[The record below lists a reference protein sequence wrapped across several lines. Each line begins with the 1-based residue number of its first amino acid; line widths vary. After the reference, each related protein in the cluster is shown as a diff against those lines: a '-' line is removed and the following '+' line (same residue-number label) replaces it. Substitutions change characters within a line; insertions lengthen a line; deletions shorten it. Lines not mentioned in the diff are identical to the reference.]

1 MSVRF
6 SDQVPPSIPARI
18 SELLPMQGSIELQN
32 DRPGKVHAWHFHSLK
47 EELFVVSG
55 KVLLF
60 WIDGDGYHQ
69 RACTAGTHIALPAE
83 TVHGSVA
90 GADGAVY
97 IISPEGGRTAETT
110 FLAAADHPRP
120 VPEFE

>member
-6 SDQVPPSIPARI
+6 SDRVAPSIPAEI
-18 SELLPMQGSIELQN
+18 SDLLPMQGSIELQN
-32 DRPGKVHAWHFHSLK
+32 DGPGKVHPWHFHSLK

-69 RACTAGTHIALPAE
+69 RACRSGTHIALPAE

-90 GADGAVY
+90 GAEGAVY
-97 IISPEGGRTAETT
+97 IISPEGGRTALTT
-110 FLAAADHPRP
+110 FLDSSEHPRP